1 MNEGELKIKILES
14 SNSEGGEKDKDFG
27 GDLDF
32 IIPDLTKSE
41 LDKVIENKKIST
53 FIFSSNIKDSE
64 NYDIL
69 GEIKESVD
77 DYHKNIDQ
85 LKKYIKLYYLFKKE
99 EEVN

>member
-1 MNEGELKIKILES
+1 MES